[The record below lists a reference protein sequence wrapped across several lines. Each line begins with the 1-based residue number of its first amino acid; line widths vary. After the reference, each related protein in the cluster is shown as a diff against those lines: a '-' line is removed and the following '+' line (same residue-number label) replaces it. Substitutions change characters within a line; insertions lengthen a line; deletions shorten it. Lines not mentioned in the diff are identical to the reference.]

1 MRAMFKHSSLK
12 LPPPRTQRGAILV
25 TSLLLLLVLTVL
37 GITMMKMT
45 NMQERMAGNTRDIS
59 LALQAAEA
67 ALRDGERV
75 VSPFE
80 VPDPRV
86 ASLLPTGG
94 LGCDICQPGALPL
107 DIANPGAFDWAANA
121 MEYGVSGTQEFDML
135 AEDPQFK
142 ITEIAFVEDSFLN
155 GQDYFEDGRSF
166 YQVTAHSSG
175 ATGLA
180 NVVLQSTYAR
190 PR

>member
-1 MRAMFKHSSLK
+1 
-12 LPPPRTQRGAILV
+12 
-25 TSLLLLLVLTVL
+25 LLLVLTVL

-59 LALQAAEA
+59 LALQGAEA

-75 VSPFE
+75 ISPF
-80 VPDPRV
+80 VAADPRV
-86 ASLLPTGG
+86 TSLLPTGAAD
-94 LGCDICQPGALPL
+94 CKICQPDALPM
-107 DIANPGAFDWAANA
+107 DIANPGAFDWNANA
-121 MEYGVSGTQEFDML
+121 MSFGDAGTHEFTML

-142 ITEIAFVEDSFLN
+142 ITEIAFIEDSYLN

-175 ATGLA
+175 ASGLA
-180 NVVLQSTYAR
+180 NVVLQSTFAR